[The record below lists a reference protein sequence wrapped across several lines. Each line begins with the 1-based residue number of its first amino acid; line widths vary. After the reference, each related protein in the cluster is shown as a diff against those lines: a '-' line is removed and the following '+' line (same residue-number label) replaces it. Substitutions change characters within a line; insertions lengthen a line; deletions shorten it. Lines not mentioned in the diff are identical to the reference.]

1 MSVKNYIAQAVETI
15 KTAILQSQYGS
26 AKLVNM
32 GQLSLYFGI
41 GRYISENSRKG
52 YWGTGA
58 IDQISDRLQKDLP
71 GLRGFSA
78 TSIKKMRQFYEQWNS
93 ILFRPLSAVEISL
106 LSSKV
111 QHYALD
117 ISQINEFVSIGF
129 THHIEMF
136 KDEYLL
142 DYINVEQLG
151 ERDAADVDEL
161 KKGDFKPAYLG
172 QLSAYL
178 RVLDT
183 EVKKPFENPSIGIIL
198 CQNAD
203 KSFVEFLIQGYK
215 NPKGVAT
222 YKTQEDIRR
231 VLPKEEDLLKLLK
244 DSDNENLGC
253 AE

>member
-1 MSVKNYIAQAVETI
+1 MSVKSYIAQAVETI

-41 GRYISENSRKG
+41 GKYISENSRKG

-78 TSIKKMRQFYEQWNS
+78 TSIKKCD
-93 ILFRPLSAVEISL
+93 
-106 LSSKV
+106 SSTSSGTAF
-111 QHYALD
+111 Q
-117 ISQINEFVSIGF
+117 
-129 THHIEMF
+129 
-136 KDEYLL
+136 
-142 DYINVEQLG
+142 
-151 ERDAADVDEL
+151 
-161 KKGDFKPAYLG
+161 
-172 QLSAYL
+172 
-178 RVLDT
+178 
-183 EVKKPFENPSIGIIL
+183 NPM
-198 CQNAD
+198 
-203 KSFVEFLIQGYK
+203 
-215 NPKGVAT
+215 GVAT